1 MAFHKSDSKLA
12 KAHDDLAKP
21 KSPTKTCRMSLT
33 DNDSRPNIKKTRLRA
48 AVQQDVA
55 RFKVSMHHT
64 RGVDVLQGPEGL
76 VGDERLVHVAQA
88 VAPADVVAMTSKRLL
103 GRFQVHFVGF

>member
-1 MAFHKSDSKLA
+1 
-12 KAHDDLAKP
+12 
-21 KSPTKTCRMSLT
+21 
-33 DNDSRPNIKKTRLRA
+33 
-48 AVQQDVA
+48 
-55 RFKVSMHHT
+55 MHHT

-103 GRFQVHFVGF
+103 GRFPSAFRWV